1 MRQVRFNFKSKV
13 GKQGQFKMRLSI
25 IVLISA
31 LIVGSIVISLG
42 ILTNQEIVDVPEIT
56 SQYEKL
62 EKYKN
67 ELEKI
72 NQYNQQVLEDL
83 EYQINNSDDIPI
95 DEINKEIEV
104 IKRVINENKA
114 ELEQVIEKLSQ
125 MESNP

>member
-1 MRQVRFNFKSKV
+1 
-13 GKQGQFKMRLSI
+13 MRLSI